1 MPVLRRRMACQP
13 TSDYHRQSMTQLI
26 EPETNRLR
34 LRQWRAE
41 DREPFAELNADP
53 RVREFFPDV
62 LDRPGSDAL
71 AQRLETFIVEHG
83 WGLWAVE
90 LKGSCDFIGFVG
102 LCIPPAE
109 IPYSPCVEVGWRLAH
124 RYWGHGFAT
133 EAARSAL
140 RAGFEGVGLGEIFSF
155 TSILNERSRAVMER
169 LGMVE
174 DADTFEHPNVPP
186 GNRLRTHCA
195 YRISADQ
202 WAASAD

>member
-1 MPVLRRRMACQP
+1 
-13 TSDYHRQSMTQLI
+13 MTDLTA
-26 EPETNRLR
+26 PETTRLR

-53 RVREFFPDV
+53 RVREFFPAL
-62 LDRPGSDAL
+62 LDRSESDAL
-71 AQRLETFIVEHG
+71 AGQLETLIADNG

-90 LKGSCDFIGFVG
+90 LKSSRDFIGFVG
-102 LCIPPAE
+102 LCIPPSE
-109 IPYSPCVEVGWRLAH
+109 IPFSPCVEIGWRLAH

-140 RAGFEGVGLGEIFSF
+140 RVGFEGLGLREIFSF
-155 TSILNERSRAVMER
+155 TSILNKRSRAVMER

-174 DADTFEHPNVPP
+174 EPDTFEHPKVPV

-195 YRISADQ
+195 YRLCADQ
-202 WAASAD
+202 WAANAV